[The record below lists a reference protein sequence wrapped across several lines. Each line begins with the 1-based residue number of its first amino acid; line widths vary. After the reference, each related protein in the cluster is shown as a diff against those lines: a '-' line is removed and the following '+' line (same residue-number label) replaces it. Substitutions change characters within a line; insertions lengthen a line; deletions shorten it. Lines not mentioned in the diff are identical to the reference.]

1 MHTIEPHYNWRHI
14 YRSEDDPKSPFFRNE
29 YSEFEFEN
37 RVYDHYVHPQWDFFG
52 SNTLYV
58 KIIYANYETGIAFI
72 ELIGEWNDCLYN
84 DIMFFKRD
92 FLEVLMKAGIR
103 KFVLIGE
110 NVLNFH
116 YSDDAYYEEWFEDV
130 MDEEGW
136 IVMLNF
142 REHVLKEF
150 EDAGINHYFLS
161 GSGLENISWRAQNP
175 EKIAGEIDRF
185 VQIKLGL

>member
-1 MHTIEPHYNWRHI
+1 
-14 YRSEDDPKSPFFRNE
+14 
-29 YSEFEFEN
+29 
-37 RVYDHYVHPQWDFFG
+37 
-52 SNTLYV
+52 
-58 KIIYANYETGIAFI
+58 
-72 ELIGEWNDCLYN
+72 
-84 DIMFFKRD
+84 
-92 FLEVLMKAGIR
+92 MKAGIR

>member
-52 SNTLYV
+52 SNTLYA

-150 EDAGINHYFLS
+150 EDAGINHYFLG

>member
-58 KIIYANYETGIAFI
+58 KIIYANYETGVAFI